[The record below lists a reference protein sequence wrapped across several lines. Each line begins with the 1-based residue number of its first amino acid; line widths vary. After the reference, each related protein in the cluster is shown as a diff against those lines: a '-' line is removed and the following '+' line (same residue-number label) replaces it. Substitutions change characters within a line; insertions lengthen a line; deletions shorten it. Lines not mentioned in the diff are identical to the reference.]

1 MSENI
6 LFYKLKSDKYVENK
20 HKRLKRGY
28 TKDLCKYLMFF
39 MSLIAMNSPS
49 MLVNKLL
56 EQSKSKCEESF
67 MLPGENNKHF

>member
-56 EQSKSKCEESF
+56 E
-67 MLPGENNKHF
+67 